1 MVVCYRWGKLD
12 CNEAIRSMEAFEAFS
27 DSYDEKRIFQSD
39 KFEEKDVLP
48 LRIKLKPVIIA
59 KGPVNFEN
67 LVLFRL

>member
-1 MVVCYRWGKLD
+1 MG
-12 CNEAIRSMEAFEAFS
+12 AFEAFS